1 MKQETKTG
9 KSLYRCFIEV
19 LTCFN
24 ICIIFIMSIILSG
37 FMSVLLGPIT
47 VAKKYEIIMPPKFHD
62 SRESEELQRTDGPI
76 CWFFKTI
83 K

>member
-1 MKQETKTG
+1 
-9 KSLYRCFIEV
+9 
-19 LTCFN
+19 
-24 ICIIFIMSIILSG
+24 
-37 FMSVLLGPIT
+37 MSVLLGPIT